1 MHDERGDEV
10 PRPEAAGSLGRR
22 LTNPELPPALEDRVV
37 RSLSERGV
45 LHERRP
51 RLWSRHAAMA
61 VATAALFALGIA
73 VGTRVEARRSSGSR
87 ATAPNTPR
95 FALLLYGGPR
105 DSPGVVDEYRR
116 WARAVAAESREV
128 SGEKL
133 GDAGIAVS
141 TATTASA
148 ADSAAGLAL
157 AGFFIISASSQEDAV
172 AVARGSPHLRHGGT
186 VVVRPIDPT

>member
-1 MHDERGDEV
+1 MHDERDEEV
-10 PRPEAAGSLGRR
+10 PRPDAAGWLGRR

-45 LHERRP
+45 LQRPP

-61 VATAALFALGIA
+61 VAAAARFALGIA
-73 VGTRVEARRSSGSR
+73 VGTRVEARRT
-87 ATAPNTPR
+87 AAPAAAPNAPR

-105 DSPGVVDEYRR
+105 DAPGVVDEYRR
-116 WARAVAAESREV
+116 WARAVAAESRDV

-133 GDAGIAVS
+133 GDAGVTVS
-141 TATTASA
+141 TATPANA
-148 ADSAAGLAL
+148 ADSAAGRAL

-172 AVARGSPHLRHGGT
+172 SVARGSPHVRHGGT
-186 VVVRPIDPT
+186 IVVRPIDPT